1 MSGRR
6 LFTEEELALHG
17 RGGRER
23 FLDAL
28 GCGDPE
34 EAIRVLEKILARY
47 RQFHELYHGWTA
59 SLHSFLAERY
69 GHEVAS
75 RLTAL
80 DDVLARSGEAG
91 LDLEALVAF
100 RDDPARAIRERL
112 DAGDTAGVRTRFDA
126 IEAGARGLHD
136 FYRDAVS
143 TVLSRIYREFGV
155 EALAASLRASSEKD
169 WMPWMLEEIE
179 SDPKTRLVEWAELL
193 AVGNFG
199 SIAIEEDDEKF
210 VIVQSPCGSC
220 GRQHRGGRYDAPW
233 NLAVVQEKHPITY
246 GTGGTTVYRAHIPM
260 MHSIMP
266 RERIGAPWPLI
277 RCPRQKGGSCR
288 IHLYKD
294 PRQPVPDELSS
305 WST

>member
-1 MSGRR
+1 MSEQR
-6 LFTEEELALHG
+6 LFTPEELALHA

-28 GCGDPE
+28 AGGNPDE
-34 EAIRVLEKILARY
+34 VTSVLEGVMARY
-47 RQFHELYHGWTA
+47 QQFHDLYHGWIA
-59 SLHSFLAERY
+59 SLHSFAQDRY
-69 GHEVAS
+69 GHEATT

-80 DDVLARSGEAG
+80 DDVLALSSEAG
-91 LDLEALVAF
+91 LDLAAVRTF
-100 RDDPARAIRERL
+100 RDAPVAAIRARVEAA
-112 DAGDTAGVRTRFDA
+112 DVAGARQRFDA
-126 IEAGARGLHD
+126 LEAGARGLHD

-143 TVLSRIYREFGV
+143 TLLTRIYREYGV
-155 EALAASLRASSEKD
+155 EALADSLRASSEKD

-179 SDPKTRLVEWAELL
+179 ADPRTRLVEWAELL

-220 GRQHRGGRYDAPW
+220 GRQHRGGRYDPPW
-233 NLAVVQEKHPITY
+233 NLAVVEEKHPITY
-246 GTGGTTVYRAHIPM
+246 GTGGATAYRSHIPM
-260 MHSIMP
+260 MHSVMP

-277 RCPRQKGGSCR
+277 RCPRQKGGHCR

-294 PRQPVPDELSS
+294 PRQAIPEELSS
-305 WST
+305 WSN